1 MNDKLRSKSA
11 KVCPVVCQV
20 FSMTFSGINTA
31 AFAAND
37 HIGFNR
43 DLFQQR

>member
-1 MNDKLRSKSA
+1 LR
-11 KVCPVVCQV
+11 QV
-20 FSMTFSGINTA
+20 FSMTFSGINSA

-37 HIGFNR
+37 HITFNR